1 MFGYVKPVPDE
12 LLVREY
18 EFYKCTYCG
27 ICRSLKRHTGFFS
40 NINLSYDSVFL
51 ALVRMVYIP
60 DCEFCRKKCRCIAH
74 PLKKKPMLSD
84 NSATEYTARAFSLL
98 TYHKLRD
105 DIADEKFIKR
115 LLVRLML
122 PIFSR
127 ARKKAKMPELDAIMA
142 KKLSEIRELEA
153 ARCESVDEPA
163 MLFGELLGEVFSH
176 GMDGEC
182 KDTLYEC
189 GYHLGKFIY
198 AADAAEDYEKD
209 AESGAYN
216 PYVIAY
222 GGAPLTRE
230 NRSNIRAAL
239 LTFCQGIE
247 SAVNKMPFGNR
258 STLEEIIKNVIY
270 LGLVKRIA
278 FLENV
283 SSEKTEEKE
292 TRK

>member
-40 NINLSYDSVFL
+40 NVNLSYDSVFL

-60 DCEFCRKKCRCIAH
+60 DCELCAKKCRCIAH
-74 PLKKKPMLSD
+74 PLKKKPMLCD

-105 DIADEKFIKR
+105 DIADEKIIKR
-115 LLVRLML
+115 ILVRLML

-127 ARKKAKMPELDAIMA
+127 ARKKAKMPELDAIIS
-142 KKLSEIRELEA
+142 KKLGDIRELEL

-176 GMDGEC
+176 GFDGEG
-182 KDTLYEC
+182 KDALYEC

-222 GGAPLTRE
+222 GGAPLTQE

-239 LTFCQGIE
+239 LIYCQGIE
-247 SAVNKMPFGNR
+247 AAVNKMPFGNR

-270 LGLVKRIA
+270 LGLTKRIA
-278 FLENV
+278 FLEKD
-283 SSEKTEEKE
+283 SSKKT
-292 TRK
+292 

>member
-1 MFGYVKPVPDE
+1 MFGYVKPVADE

-40 NINLSYDSVFL
+40 NVNLSYDSVFL

-60 DCEFCRKKCRCIAH
+60 DCEFCAKKCRCIAH
-74 PLKKKPMLSD
+74 PLKKKPMLCD

-105 DIADEKFIKR
+105 DIADEKLLKR

-122 PIFSR
+122 PIFGH
-127 ARKKAKMPELDAIMA
+127 ARKKAKLPELDAVMA
-142 KKLSEIRELEA
+142 KKLSEIRELEE
-153 ARCESVDEPA
+153 ARCASVDEPA
-163 MLFGELLGEVFSH
+163 ALFGELLGEVFANGIS
-176 GMDGEC
+176 GEGR
-182 KDTLYEC
+182 DALYEC

-209 AESGAYN
+209 RRSGAYN

-222 GGAPLTRE
+222 GGKELTPE
-230 NRSNIRAAL
+230 NRETIRCAL
-239 LTFCQGIE
+239 LIFCRGIE
-247 SAVNKMPFGNR
+247 AAVNKMPFGNR
-258 STLEEIIKNVIY
+258 STLREIIKNVIY
-270 LGLVKRIA
+270 LGLTKRIA
-278 FLENV
+278 FLEKDGKEN
-283 SSEKTEEKE
+283 TEKE
-292 TRK
+292 EIKE